1 MPRQRS
7 NASTTDRAS
16 RRIRSDTKDA
26 LLGAGPEQ
34 LRRLGKVL
42 GNDALAN
49 KMELNDRVRDVLLA
63 FLTERLQA
71 LEAAQKAERRAL
83 RNRSEWFRRVMRGE
97 KGVALPEP
105 QRWAGPA
112 LLYQKAAQA
121 LCAGELGRGADLL
134 RKATE
139 ADRACHKS
147 APKQLELST
156 RSKVPAEEPA
166 AIAEVQAGEGC
177 APTTAPAALAAASRI
192 VAVGDTADVVP
203 VWSVGKAH
211 NWWELEIDEEAEEKA
226 RLAGESPSRRLRE
239 PAAKADLARRPDRP
253 ASAVAPAVASVS
265 VQVAPASKEVSRE
278 SGLATADAS
287 VAKKRPRR

>member
-1 MPRQRS
+1 M
-7 NASTTDRAS
+7 
-16 RRIRSDTKDA
+16 
-26 LLGAGPEQ
+26 G
-34 LRRLGKVL
+34 
-42 GNDALAN
+42 
-49 KMELNDRVRDVLLA
+49 LNDRVRDVLLA

-71 LEAAQKAERRAL
+71 LEAAQKAERRAV

-112 LLYQKAAQA
+112 LLYQRAAQA

-134 RKATE
+134 RQATE

-147 APKQLELST
+147 APKQLELGA
-156 RSKVPAEEPA
+156 RARVPAEEPA

-192 VAVGDTADVVP
+192 VAVGDTADAVP

-211 NWWELEIDEEAEEKA
+211 HWWELEIDEDAEEKA
-226 RLAGESPSRRLRE
+226 RRAGESPSRRLRE
-239 PAAKADLARRPDRP
+239 PAAQADLARRPGRAAAPPPKD
-253 ASAVAPAVASVS
+253 VANVN
-265 VQVAPASKEVSRE
+265 VQVAPASKAVARE
-278 SGLATADAS
+278 SALTMEAPAS
-287 VAKKRPRR
+287 AEGRRPRR

>member
-7 NASTTDRAS
+7 SASTTDRAS

-42 GNDALAN
+42 GNDALAS
-49 KMELNDRVRDVLLA
+49 KMGLNDRVRDVLLA

-83 RNRSEWFRRVMRGE
+83 RNRSEWFRRVMLGE
-97 KGVALPEP
+97 RGVALPEP

-156 RSKVPAEEPA
+156 RARVPAEEPA

-192 VAVGDTADVVP
+192 VAVGDTADAVP
-203 VWSVGKAH
+203 VWSVGKSH

-226 RLAGESPSRRLRE
+226 RRAGESPSRRLRE

-253 ASAVAPAVASVS
+253 AAAPPAETVS
-265 VQVAPASKEVSRE
+265 VQVAPAV
-278 SGLATADAS
+278 TTDAPAAS
-287 VAKKRPRR
+287 KRPRR